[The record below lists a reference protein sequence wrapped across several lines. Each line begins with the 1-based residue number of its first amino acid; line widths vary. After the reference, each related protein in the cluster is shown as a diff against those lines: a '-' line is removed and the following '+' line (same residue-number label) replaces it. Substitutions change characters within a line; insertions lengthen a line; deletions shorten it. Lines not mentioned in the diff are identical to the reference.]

1 MGFAG
6 QHIES
11 MPGHEPFALEEA
23 VVLGYNVEHL
33 RTAQD
38 LSKTMFANM
47 AGISRPT
54 LNKIEQGTADPQLSI
69 VRRIADALNVT
80 VVQLLTPPRVVPR
93 RIVPGYQTMPTY
105 RMMPLPDPLGAPE
118 ISEAAFEEL
127 EAVEAFEP
135 YSSVEA
141 ISGRETAKVTPQE
154 FEPDKAS
161 ETPGASEV
169 AETPETPNVA
179 SVADALGASELS
191 EEHEGSATPE
201 GEAFEA
207 FEAAEAD
214 EAAEEAV
221 SESGEEVALEAP
233 EVLLDHMR
241 RIPIHAPA
249 PMVAPTVSTSQS
261 TGSHMRLGTNS

>member
-80 VVQLLTPPRVVPR
+80 VVQLLTPPRIVPR
-93 RIVPGYQTMPTY
+93 RIAPGYQTMPTY
-105 RMMPLPDPLGAPE
+105 RMMPLPDPLGAPGA
-118 ISEAAFEEL
+118 SEAVFEEL
-127 EAVEAFEP
+127 
-135 YSSVEA
+135 
-141 ISGRETAKVTPQE
+141 
-154 FEPDKAS
+154 
-161 ETPGASEV
+161 
-169 AETPETPNVA
+169 
-179 SVADALGASELS
+179 
-191 EEHEGSATPE
+191 EEHEGSETPE

-214 EAAEEAV
+214 EAAEAGEEAV
-221 SESGEEVALEAP
+221 SESGAEVAAETPEAKIPETPDTDEEAAIATSEVP

-249 PMVAPTVSTSQS
+249 PMVAQTVSTSQS